1 MSGKNDFVLLVATHP
16 AALDHQPG
24 AWHPERPER
33 LHAVLDA
40 LRAPEIAKHTA
51 EVEPR
56 EAASSELAAVHDA
69 ELIELFAKLDAAGGG
84 AIDADTTM
92 SKHSLRASRLA
103 AGAGLACVDALR
115 AGEGDAAFVAMRPPG
130 HHTSPSRAMG
140 FCLLN
145 NVAVTARAL
154 ADAGERVLILDW
166 DVHHGN
172 GTQEAF
178 WDDPRVLFVSLHQ
191 YGIYPGTGAAD
202 EVGESGNVINVPL
215 PAGTTGDA
223 YQLADRRDRRAFRGS
238 FRAKLGTRIGRV
250 RCAPRRPARRA
261 LPQLRRLRRAG
272 RVGASASASE
282 NDLVSR
288 RRLRPRRTSLV
299 GGRRRRPPR
308 WYAGLVHC
316 SYARRSGNRCG
327 SLCCHL
333 AVRGRPH
340 LSVDAVLAA
349 PAGVALLARLE
360 AEQRN
365 DVPFGSPVDS
375 DPGAVA
381 RAVEAATPPRRLPT
395 LIAMRSFEDRLP

>member
-1 MSGKNDFVLLVATHP
+1 MGCAPAHYSGAVDHRIGGPQQAEASVSGKNDFVLLVATHP

-223 YQLADRRDRRAFRGS
+223 YQLAIDEIVEPSVAAFEPSWVLVSAGFDAHLADPLAGLS
-238 FRAKLGTRIGRV
+238 LSSGDFAELAGW
-250 RCAPRRPARRA
+250 AHQLAPARTILFLEGGYDLDA
-261 LPQLRRLRRAG
+261 L
-272 RVGASASASE
+272 
-282 NDLVSR
+282 
-288 RRLRPRRTSLV
+288 
-299 GGRRRRPPR
+299 
-308 WYAGLVHC
+308 
-316 SYARRSGNRCG
+316 RS
-327 SLCCHL
+327 
-333 AVRGRPH
+333 
-340 LSVDAVLAA
+340 SV
-349 PAGVALLARLE
+349 
-360 AEQRN
+360 
-365 DVPFGSPVDS
+365 
-375 DPGAVA
+375 GAVA
-381 RAVEAATPPRRLPT
+381 GRLVGTPGSSTAPTRDGAGIDAVRSVATWRSEAG
-395 LIAMRSFEDRLP
+395 LI